1 MSKLDEI
8 FERLKEYANYDNVD
22 DFVALKKALLKA
34 IDMLDLLDSQVCFL
48 DDRFT
53 KKTKEEWKEW
63 LFEDERNNGNS

>member
-1 MSKLDEI
+1 MDEI

-34 IDMLDLLDSQVCFL
+34 IDMLDLLDKEVCFL

-53 KKTKEEWKEW
+53 RKTKEEWKAW
-63 LFEDERNNGNS
+63 LFEDEQTKNG